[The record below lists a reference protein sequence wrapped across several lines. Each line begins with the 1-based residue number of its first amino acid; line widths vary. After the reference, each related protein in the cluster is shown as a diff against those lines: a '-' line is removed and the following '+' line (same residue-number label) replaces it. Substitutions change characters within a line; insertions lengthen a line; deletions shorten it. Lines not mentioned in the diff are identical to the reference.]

1 MIEQFKEISPQLMIN
16 EPMKKHTTFKIGGDA
31 DMYVSVESV
40 EELSALIKLAKEKGV
55 CYTVIGNGSNL
66 LVSDSGIRG
75 LVIEIG
81 QGLANYKVNG
91 NTVYAEA
98 GILLKKLASVAAAES
113 LSGLEEVSGVP
124 GTLGG
129 GIFMNAGAYGG
140 ELKDTV
146 KKVTYIDDNG
156 EMHTLNNDECEFGYR
171 KSIFSGGGKYI
182 VSAELELKKGDSSE
196 IDGKMADYTKRRRE
210 KQPISYPSA
219 GSTFKRPEGNF
230 AGTLIEKSGLK
241 GYRVGGATVSELH
254 AGFVINCG
262 GATAQD
268 VIDVIEHTKKTV
280 LEKFNVELEPE
291 VRFLGSFE

>member
-1 MIEQFKEISPQLMIN
+1 MIDQFKAISPQLIVN

-40 EELSALIKLAKEKGV
+40 EELSSLIKLAKEKGV

-66 LVSDSGIRG
+66 LVSDAGIRG

-81 QGLANYKVNG
+81 QGLAGCEIRDNVI
-91 NTVYAEA
+91 YAEA
-98 GILLKKLASVAAAES
+98 GILLKKLASVAASES

-156 EMHTLNNDECEFGYR
+156 EIHTINNDECGFGYR

-182 VSAELELKKGDSSE
+182 VSAELELKKGDSAE
-196 IDGKMADYTKRRRE
+196 IAGKMADYTKRRRE

-230 AGTLIEKSGLK
+230 AGTLIEKAGLK

-262 GATAQD
+262 DATAQD

-280 LEKFNVELEPE
+280 FEKFGVELEPE
-291 VRFLGSFE
+291 VRFMGDFK

>member
-1 MIEQFKEISPQLMIN
+1 MVEQFKAISPQLIEN
-16 EPMKKHTTFKIGGDA
+16 ESMSRHTTFKIGGDA
-31 DMYVSVESV
+31 DMFVSVESV
-40 EELSALIKLAKEKGV
+40 DELVALIQLAKAKNV
-55 CYTVIGNGSNL
+55 KYTVIGNGSNL
-66 LVSDSGIRG
+66 LVGDKGIRG

-81 QGLANYKVNG
+81 QGLAGYEVRG
-91 NTVYAEA
+91 NAIYAEA

-146 KKVTYIDDNG
+146 TKVTYVDCDGELHTIDAS
-156 EMHTLNNDECEFGYR
+156 ECDFGYR
-171 KSIFSGGGKYI
+171 KSIFSSGDKYI
-182 VSAELELKKGDSSE
+182 VSAELELKKGDKDEILSE
-196 IDGKMADYTKRRRE
+196 MADYTKRRRE

-219 GSTFKRPEGNF
+219 GSTFKRPEGYF
-230 AGTLIEKSGLK
+230 AGTLIQDAGLK
-241 GYRVGGATVSELH
+241 GYRCGGAEVSELH

-268 VIDVIEHTKKTV
+268 VIDVIEHTKETV
-280 LEKFNVELEPE
+280 LEKFGVELEPE
-291 VRFLGSFE
+291 VRFLGDF

>member
-1 MIEQFKEISPQLMIN
+1 MTEQFKEISPQLVAN
-16 EPMKKHTTFKIGGDA
+16 EPMSRHTTFKIGGEA

-40 EELSALIKLAKEKGV
+40 EELCALIRLAKEKDV
-55 CYTVIGNGSNL
+55 YYTVIGNGSNL

-81 QGLANYKVNG
+81 QGLAEYEVKG
-91 NTVYAEA
+91 NTVYAQA
-98 GILLKKLASVAAAES
+98 GILLKKLASVAASES

-146 KKVTYIDDNG
+146 KKVTYVDDSG
-156 EMHTLNNDECEFGYR
+156 EMHTITNEECEFGYR

-182 VSAELELKKGDSSE
+182 VSAELELKKGDGAE
-196 IDGKMADYTKRRRE
+196 IAGKMADYTKRRRE

-230 AGTLIEKSGLK
+230 AGTLIEKAGLK
-241 GYRVGGATVSELH
+241 GYTSGGAMVSELH
-254 AGFVINCG
+254 AGFVINNG

-280 LEKFNVELEPE
+280 LEKFRVELEPE
-291 VRFLGSFE
+291 VRLIGDFK

>member
-1 MIEQFKEISPQLMIN
+1 MVDQFKKISPQLIIN
-16 EPMKKHTTFKIGGDA
+16 EPMSKHTTFKIGGNA
-31 DMYVSVESV
+31 DMFVSVGSV

-81 QGLANYKVNG
+81 QGLADYEVKD
-91 NTVYAEA
+91 NTIYAQA
-98 GILLKKLASVAAAES
+98 GIMLKKLASVAASEL

-156 EMHTLNNDECEFGYR
+156 DIHTIDNEACEFGYR
-171 KSIFSGGGKYI
+171 KSVFSGGGKYI

-196 IDGKMADYTKRRRE
+196 IAEKMADYTKRRRE

-230 AGTLIEKSGLK
+230 AGTLIEKAGLK
-241 GYRVGGATVSELH
+241 GYTVGGATVSELH
-254 AGFVINCG
+254 AGFVINVG

-280 LEKFNVELEPE
+280 LEKFDVKLEPE
-291 VRFLGSFE
+291 VRLMGDFK

>member
-1 MIEQFKEISPQLMIN
+1 MVEQFKAISPQLIEN
-16 EPMKKHTTFKIGGDA
+16 ESMSRHTTFKIGGDA
-31 DMYVSVESV
+31 DMFVSVESV
-40 EELSALIKLAKEKGV
+40 DELVALIRLAKAKNV
-55 CYTVIGNGSNL
+55 KYTVIGNGSNL
-66 LVSDSGIRG
+66 LVGDKGIRG

-81 QGLANYKVNG
+81 QGLAGYEVRG
-91 NTVYAEA
+91 NAIYAEA

-146 KKVTYIDDNG
+146 KKVTYIDCNG
-156 EMHTLNNDECEFGYR
+156 ELHTIDASECDFGYR
-171 KSIFSGGGKYI
+171 KSIFSSGDKYI
-182 VSAELELKKGDSSE
+182 VSAELELKKGDKDEILSE
-196 IDGKMADYTKRRRE
+196 MADYTKRRRE

-219 GSTFKRPEGNF
+219 GSTFKRPEGYF
-230 AGTLIEKSGLK
+230 AGTLIQDAGLK
-241 GYRVGGATVSELH
+241 GYRCGGAEVSELH

-268 VIDVIEHTKKTV
+268 VIDVIEHTKETV
-280 LEKFNVELEPE
+280 LEKFGVELEPE
-291 VRFLGSFE
+291 VRFLGDF

>member
-1 MIEQFKEISPQLMIN
+1 MIEQFKAISPQLIQN
-16 EPMKKHTTFKIGGDA
+16 ESMSRHTTFKIGGTA
-31 DMYVSVESV
+31 DMFVSITSV
-40 EELSALIKLAKEKGV
+40 AELASLIMLAKENNV
-55 CYTVIGNGSNL
+55 PYTVIGNGSNL
-66 LVSDSGIRG
+66 LVSDNGIRG

-81 QGLANYKVNG
+81 QGLAGCKVKG
-91 NTVYAEA
+91 NVIYAEA
-98 GILLKKLASVAAAES
+98 GILLKKLASVAATES

-146 KKVTYIDDNG
+146 KKVTYVDDNG
-156 EMHTLNNDECEFGYR
+156 DIHTIDAEECGFGYR

-182 VSAELELKKGDSSE
+182 VSAELELKKGDSVE
-196 IDGKMADYTKRRRE
+196 IAEKMADYTKRRRE

-219 GSTFKRPEGNF
+219 GSTFKRPEGYF
-230 AGTLIEKSGLK
+230 AGPLIEQAGLK
-241 GYRVGGATVSELH
+241 GYRVGGAIVSDLH

-280 LEKFNVELEPE
+280 LEKFGVVLEPE
-291 VRFLGSFE
+291 IRFLGE

>member
-1 MIEQFKEISPQLMIN
+1 MTEQFKEISPQLVAN
-16 EPMKKHTTFKIGGDA
+16 EPMSRHTTFKIGGEA

-40 EELSALIKLAKEKGV
+40 EELCALIRLAKEKDV

-81 QGLANYKVNG
+81 QGLAEYEVKG
-91 NTVYAEA
+91 NTVYAQA
-98 GILLKKLASVAAAES
+98 GILLKKLASVAASES

-146 KKVTYIDDNG
+146 KKVTYVDDSG
-156 EMHTLNNDECEFGYR
+156 EIHTITNEECEFGYR

-196 IDGKMADYTKRRRE
+196 IAEKMADYTKRRRE

-230 AGTLIEKSGLK
+230 AGTLIEKAGLK
-241 GYRVGGATVSELH
+241 GYTSGGAMVSELH
-254 AGFVINCG
+254 AGFVINNG

-280 LEKFNVELEPE
+280 LEKFRVELEPE
-291 VRFLGSFE
+291 VRLIGDFK

>member
-40 EELSALIKLAKEKGV
+40 EELSALIRLAKEKGV

-66 LVSDSGIRG
+66 LVSDDGISG

-81 QGLANYKVNG
+81 QGLAGYEVKG
-91 NTVYAEA
+91 NVIYAEA
-98 GILLKKLASVAAAES
+98 GILLKKLASVAASES

-129 GIFMNAGAYGG
+129 GVFMNAGAYGG

-146 KKVTYIDDNG
+146 KKVTYVDCDGEIHTIDAS
-156 EMHTLNNDECEFGYR
+156 ECGFGYR
-171 KSIFSGGGKYI
+171 KSIFSDGGKFI
-182 VSAELELKKGDSSE
+182 VSAQLELKKGDKDE
-196 IDGKMADYTKRRRE
+196 ILSKMADYTKRRRE

-219 GSTFKRPEGNF
+219 GSTFKRPEGYF
-230 AGTLIEKSGLK
+230 AGTLIEQAGLK
-241 GYRVGGATVSELH
+241 GYRCGDAMVSELH

-262 GATAQD
+262 NATAND
-268 VIDVIEHTKKTV
+268 IISVIEHTKKTV
-280 LEKFNVELEPE
+280 LDKFGVELEPE
-291 VRFLGSFE
+291 VRFIGNFK

>member
-1 MIEQFKEISPQLMIN
+1 MVEQFKAISPQLIEN
-16 EPMKKHTTFKIGGDA
+16 ESMSRHTTFKIGGDA
-31 DMYVSVESV
+31 DMFVSVESV
-40 EELSALIKLAKEKGV
+40 DELVALIRLAKAKNV
-55 CYTVIGNGSNL
+55 KYTVIGNGSNL
-66 LVSDSGIRG
+66 LVGDKGIRG

-81 QGLANYKVNG
+81 QGLAGYEVRG
-91 NTVYAEA
+91 NVIYAEA

-146 KKVTYIDDNG
+146 KKVTYIDCDG
-156 EMHTLNNDECEFGYR
+156 ELHTIDASECDFGYR
-171 KSIFSGGGKYI
+171 KSIFSSGDKYI
-182 VSAELELKKGDSSE
+182 VSAELELKKGDKDEILSE
-196 IDGKMADYTKRRRE
+196 MADYTKRRRE

-219 GSTFKRPEGNF
+219 GSTFKRPEGYF
-230 AGTLIEKSGLK
+230 AGTLIQDAGLK
-241 GYRVGGATVSELH
+241 GYRCGGAEVSELH

-268 VIDVIEHTKKTV
+268 VIDVIEHTKETV
-280 LEKFNVELEPE
+280 LEKFGVELEPE
-291 VRFLGSFE
+291 VRFLGDF

>member
-40 EELSALIKLAKEKGV
+40 EELSALIRLAKEKGV

-66 LVSDSGIRG
+66 LVSDKGIRG

-81 QGLANYKVNG
+81 QGLAGYEVKG
-91 NTVYAEA
+91 NVIYAEA
-98 GILLKKLASVAAAES
+98 GILLKKLASVAASES

-129 GIFMNAGAYGG
+129 GVFMNAGAYGG

-146 KKVTYIDDNG
+146 KKVTYVDCDGEIHTIDAS
-156 EMHTLNNDECEFGYR
+156 ECGFGYR
-171 KSIFSGGGKYI
+171 KSIFSGGGKFI
-182 VSAELELKKGDSSE
+182 VSAELELKKGDKDE
-196 IDGKMADYTKRRRE
+196 ILSKMADYTKRRRE

-219 GSTFKRPEGNF
+219 GSTFKRPEGYF
-230 AGTLIEKSGLK
+230 AGTLIEQAGLK
-241 GYRVGGATVSELH
+241 GYRCNDAMVSELH

-262 GATAQD
+262 NATAQD
-268 VIDVIEHTKKTV
+268 IINVIEHTKKTV
-280 LEKFNVELEPE
+280 LDKFGVELEPE
-291 VRFLGSFE
+291 VRFIGNFE

>member
-1 MIEQFKEISPQLMIN
+1 MLAEQFKAISPQLIIN

-31 DMYVSVESV
+31 DMFVSVGSV
-40 EELSALIKLAKEKGV
+40 DELSALIKLANKNGV
-55 CYTVIGNGSNL
+55 KYTVIGNGSNL
-66 LVSDSGIRG
+66 LVSDKGIRG

-81 QGLANYKVNG
+81 QGMSDYKVNG
-91 NTVYAEA
+91 NVICAEA
-98 GILLKKLASVAAAES
+98 GIMLKKLVSVAAAES

-146 KKVTYIDDNG
+146 KKVTYIDNNG
-156 EMHTLNNDECEFGYR
+156 DVHTIDAKDCNFGYR
-171 KSIFSGGGKYI
+171 TSVFSKGGMYI
-182 VSAELELKKGDSSE
+182 VSAELELKKGDSEE
-196 IDGKMADYTKRRRE
+196 IQAKMADYTQRRRE

-230 AGTLIEKSGLK
+230 AGTLIEKAGLK
-241 GYRVGGATVSELH
+241 GYTVGGATVSELH
-254 AGFVINCG
+254 AGFVINIG

-280 LEKFNVELEPE
+280 LEKFGIKLEPE
-291 VRFLGSFE
+291 VRFLGE